1 MKVIFHEDY
10 KAVYD
15 CDPAAARGR
24 MECIV
29 EELEGQYEFVEPQPA
44 SEEDILLV
52 HDKRHLD
59 SVKGKP
65 LIYRTALLAAGGAI
79 AAAEIAAAG
88 EMAFALI
95 RPPGH
100 HASRSSCWGFCWFNN
115 IAIGVEK
122 LRRQGKVQKALIVDF
137 DLHFGDGTNNIFA
150 GVPEVFYYHLNGLE
164 GLKKCLSEKTE
175 VDLLAVSAGFDRHLM
190 DWGMELSTEDYTAI
204 GEMLAEHARR
214 YCRGRLFAV
223 LEGGYNHQVLG
234 KNVKAFLE
242 GLEQKR

>member
-15 CDPAAARGR
+15 HDPAAAGGR

-29 EELEGQYEFVEPQPA
+29 EELKGCYEFVEPQPA
-44 SEEDILLV
+44 TEEDILLV
-52 HDKRHLD
+52 HDARHLE

-79 AAAEIAAAG
+79 AAAELAAAG

-100 HASRSSCWGFCWFNN
+100 HASRGSCWGFCWFNN

-122 LRRQGKVQKALIVDF
+122 LRRQGKAQKVLIVDF
-137 DLHFGDGTNNIFA
+137 DLHFGDGTSNIFS
-150 GVPEVFYYHLNGLE
+150 GVHDVTYYHLNGLD
-164 GLKKCLSEKTE
+164 GLKNCLSQNPEI
-175 VDLLAVSAGFDRHLM
+175 DLLAVSAGFDRHLM
-190 DWGMELSTEDYTAI
+190 DWGMELSTEDYFTI
-204 GEMLAEHARR
+204 GEMLAHHARR
-214 YCRGRLFAV
+214 YCRGQLFAV

-234 KNVKAFLE
+234 KNVKSFLE
-242 GLEQKR
+242 GLESR